1 MKAIITILVILV
13 FLGSSQLIGSPNLKS
28 QPPKEC
34 RSAGY
39 TCVMKKAAGG
49 YFWCQKTI
57 RERNQRARQKIR
69 VTKRIR
75 CINRFPVEEE

>member
-1 MKAIITILVILV
+1 MKAIFTLLVI
-13 FLGSSQLIGSPNLKS
+13 SMLIGSSSLIAGPNLES

-39 TCVMKKAAGG
+39 TCVLKKVAGG

-57 RERNQRARQKIR
+57 RERNQRSRQKIR
-69 VTKRIR
+69 ATRRIR